1 MSEFPPAIWC
11 GIPKSD
17 WLPVLTPWNLVGG
30 VVLKPAPNKRWGY
43 ARSLLDGVLLAVKL
57 RLAPLV
63 CKLFLKGLLENI
75 LYTLQAY
82 LQQNVLHG
90 S

>member
-1 MSEFPPAIWC
+1 M
-11 GIPKSD
+11 
-17 WLPVLTPWNLVGG
+17 
-30 VVLKPAPNKRWGY
+30 KPAPNEKRGP

-63 CKLFLKGLLENI
+63 CKLFFKGLLENI

-82 LQQNVLHG
+82 LP
-90 S
+90 